1 MSDLHSVCLDEDK
14 CEGCTICV
22 KNCPTDA
29 IRVHQGEAI
38 IKDEKCIDCGECV
51 RSCQHHAKKIST
63 DDVEEIEEYEYPIVL
78 VAPSFYG
85 QFTSEVDPAK
95 IVLAFKEIGFE
106 EVWDVALGAEALTK
120 KTAQYLKEN
129 EGPIISAS
137 CPTVVR
143 LIKSLYPELID
154 YLAPFKSPVELI
166 AQRARNR
173 AKDELGI
180 AEEDIGIFFITPCPA
195 KMSTVNNPLG
205 LEESYLDGAIAVDKV
220 YRSLLKKIKDMDDK
234 IKDKKDYEAPY
245 LGISWGKRG
254 GEADLLADQ
263 NTISV
268 SGMQNII
275 SILDELERGE
285 LPSIK
290 YFELVACEPGCVGG
304 VLNVKNPF
312 VAQFNIENLVA
323 EQDKFI
329 KQKMEKYDFSLDKE
343 FTPNTVAPL
352 DDDFASA
359 MAKLTELEN
368 EIDQLPG
375 LDCAACGAPDCRTL
389 AEDIINGLAQRTD
402 CIFILRQ
409 QLAELTDEM
418 SSLAHSLPPIIQD
431 EEEDND
437 EN

>member
-1 MSDLHSVCLDEDK
+1 MSDLHSVYLDEDK

-29 IRVHQGEAI
+29 IRVHQGQAI

-51 RSCQHHAKKIST
+51 RSCEHHAKKIST
-63 DDVEEIEEYEYPIVL
+63 DYLEEIEDYKYPIVL

-85 QFTSEVDPAK
+85 QFSKEVDPTK
-95 IVLAFKEIGFE
+95 VTIAFKQLGFE
-106 EVWDVALGAEALTK
+106 EVWDVALGAEVLTR
-120 KTAQYLKEN
+120 KTAQYLKDN
-129 EGPIISAS
+129 EGPMISSS
-137 CPTVVR
+137 CPTIVR
-143 LIKSLYPELID
+143 LIKSLYPELIN
-154 YLAPFKSPVELI
+154 YLAPFKSPVELV
-166 AQRARNR
+166 AQRARR
-173 AKDELGI
+173 EAIDKGWA
-180 AEEDIGIFFITPCPA
+180 AEDVGIFFITPCPA

-205 LEESYLDGAIAVDKV
+205 MEKSFLDGAIAVDKI
-220 YRSLLKKIKDMDDK
+220 YRKLLKKVKEMDSEIDIKEH
-234 IKDKKDYEAPY
+234 EAPY

-254 GEADLLADQ
+254 GEAELLTAE

-268 SGMQNII
+268 SGIHNVI

-285 LPSIK
+285 LPGIK

-312 VAQFNIENLVA
+312 VAEFNIESLVA
-323 EQDKFI
+323 EQDEFI
-329 KQKMEKYDFSLDKE
+329 DQDLEEYNFELDKK
-343 FTPNTVAPL
+343 FTPNTADPL
-352 DDDFASA
+352 DEDFASA

-368 EIDQLPG
+368 EIDKLPG

-389 AEDIINGLAQRTD
+389 AEDIINGLAKRSD

-431 EEEDND
+431 EEEGDKD
-437 EN
+437 ED

>member
-1 MSDLHSVCLDEDK
+1 MSDLHSVLLDEDK

-29 IRVHQGEAI
+29 IRVHQGQAI

-51 RSCQHHAKKIST
+51 RSCQHHAKQIKT
-63 DDVEEIEEYEYPIVL
+63 DDLDQIQEYEYPIVL

-85 QFTSEVDPAK
+85 QFTKQIDPTK
-95 IVLAFKEIGFE
+95 VVVAFKELGFE

-120 KTAQYLKEN
+120 ETAQYLKTHQ
-129 EGPIISAS
+129 GPIISSS

-143 LIKSLYPELID
+143 LIKLLYPELIE
-154 YLAPFKSPVELI
+154 YLAPFKSPVELV
-166 AQRARNR
+166 AQRAKKH
-173 AKDELGI
+173 AVAQGI
-180 AEEDIGIFFITPCPA
+180 KPEDIGVFFITPCPA

-205 LEESYLDGAIAVDKV
+205 MNESYLEGAIAVDKI
-220 YRSLLKKIKDMDDK
+220 YRKLLKKVKELDGK
-234 IKDKKDYEAPY
+234 IKSEDYEAPY

-254 GEADLLADQ
+254 GEADLLTAED
-263 NTISV
+263 TISV
-268 SGMQNII
+268 SGIHNVI
-275 SILDELERGE
+275 SILDELDRGD
-285 LPSIK
+285 LPEIK

-312 VAQFNIENLVA
+312 VAQFNIESLIQQQEKFV
-323 EQDKFI
+323 EQSLEQYEPELDR
-329 KQKMEKYDFSLDKE
+329 MFS
-343 FTPNTVAPL
+343 PNTVAPL

-359 MAKLTELEN
+359 MAKLTELEK
-368 EIDQLPG
+368 EIDELPG

-389 AEDIINGLAQRTD
+389 AEDIINGLAKRTD

-418 SSLAHSLPPIIQD
+418 SSLAHSLPPIIQN
-431 EEEDND
+431 EEENKD
-437 EN
+437 ED

>member
-1 MSDLHSVCLDEDK
+1 MSDLHSVLLDEDK
-14 CEGCTICV
+14 CEGCTNCV

-29 IRVHQGEAI
+29 IRVHQGQAI

-63 DDVEEIEEYEYPIVL
+63 DRLDKIDNYKYPIVL

-85 QFTSEVDPAK
+85 QFTTDIDPSK
-95 IVLAFKEIGFE
+95 VMMAFKKIGFE
-106 EVWDVALGAEALTK
+106 EVWDVALGAEALTR
-120 KTAQYLKEN
+120 KTAQHLKN
-129 EGPIISAS
+129 NDGPIISSS

-143 LIKSLYPELID
+143 LIKLLYPELID
-154 YLAPFKSPVELI
+154 YLAPFKSPVELV
-166 AQRARNR
+166 AQRAKER
-173 AKDELGI
+173 AI
-180 AEEDIGIFFITPCPA
+180 AEEGVREEDIGIFFITPCPA

-205 LEESYLDGAIAVDKV
+205 MEESYLDGAIAVDKI
-220 YRSLLKKIKDMDDK
+220 YRKLLRKVKEMDEAD
-234 IKDKKDYEAPY
+234 DEEYETPY

-254 GEADLLADQ
+254 GEADLLTSE
-263 NTISV
+263 NTVSV
-268 SGMQNII
+268 SGIHNVT
-275 SILDELERGE
+275 SILDELDRGD
-285 LPSIK
+285 LPEIK

-312 VAQFNIENLVA
+312 VAQFNIESLVD
-323 EQDKFI
+323 EHGKFI
-329 KQKMEKYDFSLDKE
+329 EQSLEQYNFELDKN

-359 MAKLTELEN
+359 MAKLTELEE
-368 EIDQLPG
+368 EIDELPG

-389 AEDIINGLAQRTD
+389 AEDIINGLAKRTD

-418 SSLAHSLPPIIQD
+418 SSLAHSLPPIIQN
-431 EEEDND
+431 EEENKD
-437 EN
+437 ED

>member
-1 MSDLHSVCLDEDK
+1 MTDLHSVLLDEDK
-14 CEGCTICV
+14 CEGCTNCV

-29 IRVHQGEAI
+29 IRVHQGQAI

-51 RSCQHHAKKIST
+51 RSCQHHAKQIST
-63 DDVEEIEEYEYPIVL
+63 DGLDKIGDYKHPIVL

-85 QFTSEVDPAK
+85 QFTTDIDPVK
-95 IVLAFKEIGFE
+95 IVIAFKQLGFE
-106 EVWDVALGAEALTK
+106 EVWDVALGAEALTR
-120 KTAQYLKEN
+120 KTAQYLKDN
-129 EGPIISAS
+129 EGPIISSS

-143 LIKSLYPELID
+143 LIKLLYPELLD
-154 YLAPFKSPVELI
+154 YLAPFKSPVQLV
-166 AQRARNR
+166 AQRAKER
-173 AKDELGI
+173 AIKEKGF
-180 AEEDIGIFFITPCPA
+180 AEEEVGVFFITPCPA
-195 KMSTVNNPLG
+195 KMTTVNNPLG
-205 LEESYLDGAIAVDKV
+205 LEKSYVDGAIAVDKI
-220 YRSLLKKIKDMDDK
+220 YRKLLKKVKNMDVSM
-234 IKDKKDYEAPY
+234 DYEEYETPY

-254 GEADLLADQ
+254 GEADLLSSE

-268 SGMQNII
+268 TGIHNVT
-275 SILDELERGE
+275 SILDELDRGD

-290 YFELVACEPGCVGG
+290 YFELVSCEPGCVGG

-312 VAQFNIENLVA
+312 VAQFNIENLV
-323 EQDKFI
+323 EDHGKFI
-329 KQKMEKYDFSLDKE
+329 EQSLDDYDFELDKE

-359 MAKLTELEN
+359 MAKLTELEE
-368 EIDQLPG
+368 EIDELPG

-389 AEDIINGLAQRTD
+389 AEDIINGLANRTD

-431 EEEDND
+431 EGD
-437 EN
+437 